1 MLSTA
6 HTTKKQKGEVVPME
20 NEQSSWVP
28 TNPLYDPS
36 KPMQVG
42 GQAVLEGVMMRA
54 PGSVATAVRRANGQI
69 VVKHEKF
76 FSFNERMKLQKVPIV
91 RGAIGLI
98 DMMYLGIKT
107 LNWSAEVAMMDVE
120 AEQARKNGQSG
131 K

>member
-54 PGSVATAVRRANGQI
+54 PGMVATAVRRTNGEI
-69 VVKHEKF
+69 VVKKEPHISIAERHSVFKF
-76 FSFNERMKLQKVPIV
+76 PIL
-91 RGAIGLI
+91 RGAVGLVEMLIIG
-98 DMMYLGIKT
+98 MRT
-107 LNWSAEVAMMDVE
+107 LNFSAEVA
-120 AEQARKNGQSG
+120 
-131 K
+131 